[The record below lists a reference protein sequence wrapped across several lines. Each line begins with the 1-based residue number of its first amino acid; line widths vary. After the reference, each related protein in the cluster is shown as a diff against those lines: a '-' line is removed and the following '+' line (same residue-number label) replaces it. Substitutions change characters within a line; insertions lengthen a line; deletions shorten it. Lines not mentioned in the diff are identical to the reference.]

1 MVAIGIDLG
10 TTYSCVGWWKDNRC
24 EIIANDQGN
33 RTTPSYVAFTE
44 SERLI
49 GDGAKNQSSMNPS
62 NTIFDAKRLIG
73 RKFNDTMVQ
82 SDLKHFPFSV
92 INQQDKP
99 VIEVEYKGETKIFQ
113 PEEISSMV
121 LIKMKEV
128 AESYIGE
135 EVTEAVITVP
145 AYFNDSQRQATKDAG
160 AIAGL
165 NVLRIINEPTAA
177 AIAYGLDKKTEEK
190 NVLIFDLGGGTFDV
204 SLLSIDDGI
213 FEVKATAGDTHL
225 GGEDFDNLL
234 VKYFTDEF
242 KRKHKLDISDN
253 KRSIRRLKTACER
266 AKRTLSSSNTAS
278 IELESLFDGNDL
290 FSSITKARFESLCMN
305 LFNRCLEPVTKV
317 LQDSGFSKSQ
327 VDEIVLVGG
336 STRIPKVQE
345 LLSSYFNGKEL
356 NKGINPDEAVAY
368 GAAVQAAILSH
379 STSGDEDADKI
390 LLLDVSPLSLG
401 IETAG
406 GVMTKLIERNTTIP
420 TKKSQTFSTYQD
432 NQDSVLIQVFEGE
445 RTLTK
450 DNNEL
455 GNFKLDGIPPA
466 PRGIPQIE
474 VSFDVDANGI
484 MNIEAC
490 DKGSGKK
497 QNITIENDKGRLNS
511 EEIERLIQE
520 AEKFKDEDNLVKETI
535 DSKNKLE
542 SLLYQ
547 TKSSIENTEI
557 KAKLDESD
565 ISMVQKSIQEIEEW
579 LLEDRSKEEYEQKT
593 TEFNSTINPVMMKVY
608 SEGGAMPEGGVP
620 GVVPQENPENPEKPT
635 IDELD

>member
-1 MVAIGIDLG
+1 
-10 TTYSCVGWWKDNRC
+10 
-24 EIIANDQGN
+24 
-33 RTTPSYVAFTE
+33 
-44 SERLI
+44 
-49 GDGAKNQSSMNPS
+49 
-62 NTIFDAKRLIG
+62 
-73 RKFNDTMVQ
+73 
-82 SDLKHFPFSV
+82 
-92 INQQDKP
+92 
-99 VIEVEYKGETKIFQ
+99 
-113 PEEISSMV
+113 
-121 LIKMKEV
+121 
-128 AESYIGE
+128 
-135 EVTEAVITVP
+135 
-145 AYFNDSQRQATKDAG
+145 
-160 AIAGL
+160 
-165 NVLRIINEPTAA
+165 
-177 AIAYGLDKKTEEK
+177 
-190 NVLIFDLGGGTFDV
+190 
-204 SLLSIDDGI
+204 
-213 FEVKATAGDTHL
+213 
-225 GGEDFDNLL
+225 
-234 VKYFTDEF
+234 
-242 KRKHKLDISDN
+242 
-253 KRSIRRLKTACER
+253 
-266 AKRTLSSSNTAS
+266 
-278 IELESLFDGNDL
+278 
-290 FSSITKARFESLCMN
+290 MN

-327 VDEIVLVGG
+327 IDEIVLVGG

-497 QNITIENDKGRLNS
+497 QTITIENDKGRLNT

-520 AEKFKDEDNLVKETI
+520 AEKFKDEDNLIKETI

-547 TKSSIENTEI
+547 TKSSVENEEI
-557 KAKLDESD
+557 KSKLEESD
-565 ISMVQKSIQEIEEW
+565 ISLVQKSIQDIEEW
-579 LLEDRSKEEYEQKT
+579 LLDDRSKEEYEQKT
-593 TEFNSTINPVMMKVY
+593 TEFNAIINPVMMKVY
-608 SEGGAMPEGGVP
+608 SEGAGMPEGMP
-620 GVVPQENPENPEKPT
+620 GVVPQDDENDETSKEPT
-635 IDELD
+635 IDEVD